1 METLATF
8 LPQLSVS
15 SLMSRGL
22 FHDRIVPALNAKDLD
37 AIIEELVTFADEDIS
52 SQGKPRKSTRCVQHS
67 YPKRKLARR
76 ILSIPHPRNQIFL
89 AMEVVAH
96 WAELKAICDRSQV
109 SLTGPTVSSSRALQG
124 AYERKAEGVERTKR
138 SVGTRY
144 VLHADIARFY
154 PSIYTHSIPWAI
166 HGKTKRHD
174 SSARLFGNQ
183 LDLWV
188 RETQSK
194 QTGGVPV
201 GPDTSFLIAE
211 VIASTI
217 DHALQEAVGLLHGT
231 RYIDDY
237 HLYFVSHADAEKALA
252 ELHRVASVYELDIND
267 LKTSI
272 EPVPEPIEPYWKT
285 QLRAA
290 HVQKA
295 DHATSLKAIFDLA
308 ATFAVENP
316 QDGVFAYLVKKV
328 EAIVPQLVLSPGD
341 WVILDALLLR
351 AVVGE
356 PACMPTVLRIFE
368 QNDRSPERASDALGT
383 ICLVHAG
390 LQQASEVAWA
400 LWTAKRLDVELSQE
414 VADAVEAIDDD
425 VVALIALLLHDVGLL
440 PAPEHDFALWRQHM
454 TANALYSE
462 HWLLAYEARVQEW
475 LPSVGGVD
483 YIARDSYFSILAN
496 HQVRFFDTSDD
507 VEVPED
513 SGYEDEDSYYEPD
526 DDEDEEEEEEEDEE
540 IDE

>member
-1 METLATF
+1 MGTPVTL

-22 FHDRIVPALNAKDLD
+22 FHDRIIPALNANHFD
-37 AIIEELVTFADEDIS
+37 AITDELLAFADQDLNAK
-52 SQGKPRKSTRCVQHS
+52 GKPKKSTRCVQHS
-67 YPKRKLARR
+67 YPKRRLARR

-89 AMEVVAH
+89 AREVAAH
-96 WAELKAICDRSQV
+96 WTELKAICDRSQV
-109 SLTGPTVSSSRALQG
+109 SLTGPTLSSSRALQG
-124 AYERKAEGVERTKR
+124 VYERKAEGVERTKR
-138 SVGTRY
+138 SVGARY

-166 HGKTKRHD
+166 HGKDQRHD
-174 SSARLFGNQ
+174 TSVQLYGNL

-194 QTGGVPV
+194 QTGGIPV

-217 DHALQEAVGLLHGT
+217 DHALRETLGSLRGT

-237 HLYFVSHADAEKALA
+237 HLYFVSHSDAERALA

-272 EPVPEPIEPYWKT
+272 ETVPESIEPYWKT

-295 DHATSLKAIFDLA
+295 DHATSFKAIFDLA

-316 QDGVFAYLVKKV
+316 QDGVFSYLAKKV
-328 EAIVPQLVLSPGD
+328 EAIVPQLDLSEGD
-341 WVILDALLLR
+341 WVIVDALLLR

-368 QNDRSPERASDALGT
+368 QNSRNPEGTSDALSI
-383 ICLVHAG
+383 ICLTHAA

-400 LWTAKRLDVELSQE
+400 LWAAKSLYVVLSKE
-414 VADAVEAIDDD
+414 VADAVEAVDDD
-425 VVALIALLLHDVGLL
+425 VVAVTALHLRDVGLL
-440 PAPEHDFALWRQHM
+440 PRPEHDFALWRPHM
-454 TANALYSE
+454 TAEALYSE
-462 HWLLAYEARVQEW
+462 HWLLAYEARVQDW
-475 LPSVGGVD
+475 LPSDNGAD
-483 YIARDSYFSILAN
+483 YVANDSYFSILAN
-496 HQVRFFDTSDD
+496 HQVRFFDTSED

-513 SGYEDEDSYYEPD
+513 SGYEDEDSDSETD
-526 DDEDEEEEEEEDEE
+526 DDDKDEEGED
-540 IDE
+540 DEGELLI

>member
-1 METLATF
+1 VGTLATF

-22 FHDRIVPALNAKDLD
+22 FHDRIVPAFHANDLT
-37 AIIEELVTFADEDIS
+37 AIIDELVAFADRDLTS
-52 SQGKPRKSTRCVQHS
+52 KGKPRKSTRCVQHS

-89 AMEVVAH
+89 AREVVAH
-96 WAELKAICDRSQV
+96 WNELKAICDRSQV
-109 SLTGPTVSSSRALQG
+109 SLTRPIISSSRALQG

-138 SVGTRY
+138 SVGTRF

-166 HGKTKRHD
+166 HGKDQRHD
-174 SSARLFGNQ
+174 TSAQLFGNQ

-194 QTGGVPV
+194 QTGGIPV

-211 VIASTI
+211 AIASTI
-217 DHALQEAVGLLHGT
+217 DHALQEAVGLLRGT

-237 HLYFVSHADAEKALA
+237 HLYFVSHSDAEKALA
-252 ELHRVASVYELDIND
+252 ELHRVASLYELDIND

-272 EPVPEPIEPYWKT
+272 EQVPEPIEPHWKT

-290 HVQKA
+290 HIQKA
-295 DHATSLKAIFDLA
+295 DHATSFKAIFDLA
-308 ATFAVENP
+308 AKFAKENP

-328 EAIVPQLVLSPGD
+328 EAIVPQLELSAED

-368 QNDRSPERASDALGT
+368 QNNRNPERASDALGS

-400 LWTAKRLDVELSQE
+400 LWTSKRLNVELSQE
-414 VADAVEAIDDD
+414 VADAVEGVDDD
-425 VVALIALLLHDVGLL
+425 VVALIALNLHDVGLL
-440 PAPEHDFALWRQHM
+440 PEPEQNFAPWRQHM

-462 HWLLAYEARVQEW
+462 HWLLAYEARVQGW
-475 LPSVGGVD
+475 LPSVSGVD
-483 YIARDSYFSILAN
+483 YIARDSYFSILAT
-496 HQVRFFDTSDD
+496 HEVRFFDTSDD

-526 DDEDEEEEEEEDEE
+526 YDDDEEEEDLTSSE
-540 IDE
+540 

>member
-1 METLATF
+1 MGTLPTF
-8 LPQLSVS
+8 RPQLSVS

-22 FHDRIVPALNAKDLD
+22 FHDRIVPAFNANDLS
-37 AIIEELVTFADEDIS
+37 AITDELVAFADRDLN

-89 AMEVVAH
+89 AKEIVAH
-96 WAELKAICDRSQV
+96 WTELKAICDRSQV
-109 SLTGPTVSSSRALQG
+109 SLTGPTVSSIRALQG
-124 AYERKAEGVERTKR
+124 AYERRAEGVERTKR

-166 HGKTKRHD
+166 HGKDQRHD
-174 SSARLFGNQ
+174 TSARLFGNQ

-194 QTGGVPV
+194 QTGGIPV

-217 DHALQEAVGLLHGT
+217 DYALQEAVGLRGT
-231 RYIDDY
+231 RYVDDY
-237 HLYFVSHADAEKALA
+237 HLYFLSHSDAEKALA
-252 ELHRVASVYELDIND
+252 ELHRVAGVYELDIND

-295 DHATSLKAIFDLA
+295 DHATSFKAIFDLA

-328 EAIVPQLVLSPGD
+328 EAIVPQLGLSEGD
-341 WVILDALLLR
+341 WVILEALLLR
-351 AVVGE
+351 AIVGE

-368 QNDRSPERASDALGT
+368 QNNRSPERASDALGT

-400 LWTAKRLDVELSQE
+400 LWTAKRLNVELSQE
-414 VADAVEAIDDD
+414 VADAVETIDDD
-425 VVALIALLLHDVGLL
+425 VVALIALHLHDVGLL
-440 PAPEHDFALWRQHM
+440 PGPEHGFALWRQHM
-454 TANALYSE
+454 TDNALYSE

-475 LPSVGGVD
+475 LPAVSGVD
-483 YIARDSYFSILAN
+483 YVASDPYFSILAN
-496 HQVRFFDTSDD
+496 HQVNFFDTSDD

-513 SGYEDEDSYYEPD
+513 SGYEDEDSYSED
-526 DDEDEEEEEEEDEE
+526 DEEEEEEEEEEEGTDEQ
-540 IDE
+540 